1 MSGLRWAAALL
12 LTAAG
17 FCAGDARRQRLAARR
32 RALEE
37 TAGLLARLR
46 QEIGYRRADLG
57 PLYRTLAAEYSP
69 ASALGRAMGRADGFG
84 QMAPPAPLAA
94 EEAACF
100 AECFAA
106 LGRADAGQE
115 CARLDYYLARFQS
128 FLDRV
133 REEEARSASIDRR
146 LGLAAGAVLG
156 LLIL

>member
-57 PLYRTLAAEYSP
+57 LLYRTLAAE
-69 ASALGRAMGRADGFG
+69 
-84 QMAPPAPLAA
+84 
-94 EEAACF
+94 
-100 AECFAA
+100 
-106 LGRADAGQE
+106 
-115 CARLDYYLARFQS
+115 
-128 FLDRV
+128 
-133 REEEARSASIDRR
+133 
-146 LGLAAGAVLG
+146 
-156 LLIL
+156 